1 MYWVLEP
8 NKWGAMLVF
17 TSLVTKTFTIYLLEK
32 TMKTANAKVNNGGNI
47 NNELADQKATLIKTL
62 STLFA
67 AQGAHL
73 EAVSALLEVRRD
85 GKFVSNYHAD
95 CMLINSDGKTYYF
108 TFGYDRAKEAEH
120 PFFIRIFDTWFQNN
134 AFVARSHSLY
144 APLSEVMNL
153 QGEFAARG
161 ITVNVKEVETAVAA

>member
-1 MYWVLEP
+1 
-8 NKWGAMLVF
+8 MLVS
-17 TSLVTKTFTIYLLEK
+17 TSLLTQTFTIYLLEK
-32 TMKTANAKVNNGGNI
+32 TMKTLNAKVNNISN
-47 NNELADQKATLIKTL
+47 NNELTAQKAALIKTL

-134 AFVARSHSLY
+134 AFVARNHSLY

-161 ITVNVKEVETAVAA
+161 ITVMVKEVDEQIAA